1 MKANTNYN
9 FNVTHIVDFE
19 LFEEKS
25 AINST
30 YEIQFE
36 QLQSKNLHIEVRRND
51 FKVDGKKI
59 ESKLEKIV
67 YEYIN
72 AIFPVLFNVEE
83 KSFTLSNFSEIAE
96 RIEAKDE
103 ELKLEHEGPEFHY
116 IRSQF
121 LENTAKDGSSMTR
134 YFFSLGLMKVIML
147 CFQKTEN
154 HEQYDFCWDIV
165 PIETTLSWE
174 GKIKYDLASKTLNL
188 EGYEIHKNEL
198 FEKIK
203 AYGVGYQFPQEIA
216 EEDTHV
222 IASVKNKT
230 KFVNTKL
237 DLESSETVVKINNQY
252 FNYHETLSI
261 NRDYSLYR

>member
-1 MKANTNYN
+1 MKANTHYN
-9 FNVTHIVDFE
+9 FDVTHVLDFE
-19 LFEEKS
+19 IFEEKS
-25 AINST
+25 AVSST

-36 QLQSKNLHIEVRRND
+36 QLESKNLHIEIRRNN
-51 FKVDGKKI
+51 FKVNGEKI
-59 ESKLEKIV
+59 ESKLEKIF
-67 YEYIN
+67 YEYTN
-72 AIFPVLFNVEE
+72 AIFPVLFNIEE
-83 KSFTLSNFSEIAE
+83 RNFSLSNYAEIAE
-96 RIEAKDE
+96 RIVAKDE
-103 ELKLEHEGPEFHY
+103 ELKLEHDCVEFHD
-116 IRSQF
+116 IRNGF
-121 LENTAKDGSSMTR
+121 LENAARDGHSMTQ

-154 HEQYDFCWDIV
+154 HELYNFYWDIV
-165 PIETTLSWE
+165 PLETTLSWE
-174 GKIKYDLASKTLNL
+174 GKIKYNSTSKTLSL

-203 AYGVGYQFPQEIA
+203 AYGVGYQYPQKIT

-237 DLESSETVVKINNQY
+237 DLEFSETVVEINNQY

-261 NRDYSLYR
+261 NRNY